1 MRIFLFF
8 LLVTTLP
15 LCAQKKNNVQVGDQS
30 IVNYDQGKSLYD
42 SEKYGEAIPFF
53 EKAVAA
59 DPANEDALYY
69 LGLCLKYNGDNEKAI
84 TVFEQL
90 RARNPEY
97 WSWYYYEAG
106 RACIATSQYDKA
118 VTWFEEFLK
127 KYPNEPKRSIYIHQA
142 KFRLEYAKQQKEL
155 QAAKSVMP
163 SPKAFSEPINSKYDD
178 YMPVLDPT
186 GTKLYFTSQRFGGVK
201 QETSGD
207 KDGDEDLYWIEKVN
221 GVWSSPTLLPEP
233 INSANNDGSASFSGD
248 GQVMVFAKCGQPEG
262 IGSCDLYISTLEG
275 NQWSAPVNMGNVV
288 NSNVWEAQPTISAD
302 GSRIIFSSERPG
314 GYGNEDLYMIER
326 NQFGDWGVPMNLGA
340 MINTPFTDLSPFL
353 SQDGKTLYFA
363 SDGHAGFGSTDLFKS
378 TFENGKWTQPINLG
392 RPLNTEGSDRYF
404 TIGGSGEVG
413 FFASNRSGNLELYE
427 IPVPEEMRPQPTVVV
442 SGIVSNAKTSKP
454 VSAYVMVEDVN
465 TGELIAVNKSN
476 SATGKYLVVLPAG
489 RTYSVSANKE
499 AFFFHS
505 ELFDVPATTKFEEV
519 RKDIALKP
527 IEKGAKVVLNNIF
540 FETGKATLSP
550 QSTVELEK
558 AIDLMKGNP
567 SMVVEVG
574 GHTDNIG
581 DDAYNMKL
589 SHDRSRSVREYLIR
603 GGINA
608 NRIQA
613 KGYGESNPI
622 ASNDTDD
629 GRKSNRRTEFVIIE
643 F

>member
-42 SEKYGEAIPFF
+42 SEKYGDAIPFF

-84 TVFEQL
+84 TAFEQL

-106 RACIATSQYDKA
+106 RACIATSQFDKA

-163 SPKAFSEPINSKYDD
+163 APKGFSEPINSKYDD

-186 GTKLYFTSQRFGGVK
+186 GTKLYFTSQRFGGVT
-201 QETSGD
+201 QETAAD
-207 KDGDEDLYWIEKVN
+207 KNGDEDLYWIEKVN

-288 NSNVWEAQPTISAD
+288 NSSVWEAQPTISAD

-326 NQFGDWGVPMNLGA
+326 NQFGDWGVPTNLGA

-378 TFENGKWTQPINLG
+378 TFENGKWTQPVNLG

-574 GHTDNIG
+574 GHTDNVG